1 MSINNWQTEV
11 TWTTRTT
18 RYASPSRCK
27 NPQHAVPTQALPG
40 KNIEERGR
48 EVGGSKKTMKGEEWE
63 TGSEDR
69 DTAGHGR
76 ITGYK
81 DWKEKR
87 KEGEGRARKEKGSG
101 TEEKKKGY

>member
-1 MSINNWQTEV
+1 
-11 TWTTRTT
+11 
-18 RYASPSRCK
+18 
-27 NPQHAVPTQALPG
+27 
-40 KNIEERGR
+40 
-48 EVGGSKKTMKGEEWE
+48 MKGEEWE

-87 KEGEGRARKEKGSG
+87 KEGEGRARREKGSG
-101 TEEKKKGY
+101 TEKKKGY